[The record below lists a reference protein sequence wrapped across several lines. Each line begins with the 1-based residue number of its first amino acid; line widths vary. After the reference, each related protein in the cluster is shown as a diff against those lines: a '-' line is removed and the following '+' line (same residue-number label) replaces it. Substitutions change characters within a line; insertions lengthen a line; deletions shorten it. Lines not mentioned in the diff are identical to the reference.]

1 MKSMVFAVVVAATGW
16 CASAEQTVDAL
27 KAETPPAI
35 DGALDDAVWQ
45 SGEWYTGFRL
55 LNKPETRVGVQTRF
69 KVAAD
74 GSAVYFAVRGDE
86 PDMGHQV
93 KTVTDRDGKVFH
105 DECIEV
111 MLGADPDGSRYLH
124 LIVNPLGTLY
134 DAEVFNEGNETN
146 VDWDGAIDVGVAT
159 EAEAWS
165 LELRV
170 PLVDIGAGAGGAEGW
185 IVNVSRERHAGEV
198 SELSSFAPLTGGF
211 HQPSHYASLRLP
223 DVDLSR
229 FLWGVRYPYGIQCQP
244 EQGAVVCSAKTHIEN
259 RTGAFRFFLLRPT
272 WRIRGRD
279 FVGRDVAGGLDDG
292 QSREVGFSF
301 PVADE
306 GRGMLVVEVLDRRN
320 PDVLWAVRKRSLDL
334 SYVPITIDVR
344 RPHYRNAIYATES
357 LSAIEATV
365 KLAVSPAQRAGAEL
379 GVALAPGDRAGE
391 SISERVIEAGD
402 AGVDVTLPIPAL
414 EAGSYV
420 LAVELRRGGEV
431 VERAET
437 AIRKLGRVAHE
448 WRLDEDNVL
457 LHNGEPFL
465 PFGWFSMPPERMAA
479 PDCAYTAAQDYN
491 AQWRSV
497 EENLAR
503 LDAFAA
509 AGKVVTIYPYPNAK
523 MVETPAW
530 GRPLTD
536 EEAAALRER
545 VRSLKDHPGL
555 FAWYM
560 ADEPEL
566 RPALVERV
574 RQIYDVVADEDPFH
588 PCIMLNDTISGIYKY
603 ACGGDVLMPDPYPCF
618 LDDGVAAVPL
628 EKVTK
633 FMETCN
639 EAAKGRKALWITP
652 QAFNYGDY
660 GRENNRAPTFAE
672 LRNMTYQAVIQGT
685 TGFLYY
691 TWAHSQNYMGVQR
704 GMPFLAREIADL
716 EAAILAPDA
725 GDRVEVQAP
734 APEHVHYAVRRVG
747 DALYLF
753 AVNTATEPQEVR
765 FRLEEIAPDTRRLQV
780 VSEARFVEVDENGAF
795 QDQFAR
801 YGTHVYTTD
810 AGVAERE
817 TVAAAQ
823 AEIDK
828 LDAARKRPGNLAFE
842 DNGTTVS
849 VSSKSRYGS
858 SPARLIDGVR
868 DGMGWRD
875 GTPGEWPDWVE
886 LAWREPVEVGRVVVF
901 SDTVADAA
909 VLVSGGDS
917 RQAVAE
923 EKAITGGRATL
934 SFDRLRTDRL
944 RVEVHGNREGQK
956 NTWVTEIE
964 AYAE

>member
-1 MKSMVFAVVVAATGW
+1 LFTAVVVATAW
-16 CASAEQTVDAL
+16 CSAAEVIVDAL

-35 DGALDDAVWQ
+35 DGALEDAVWQ
-45 SGEWYTGFRL
+45 GGEWHTGFRL

-74 GSAVYFAVRGDE
+74 GSALYFAVRADE
-86 PDMGHQV
+86 PDMAHQL
-93 KTVTDRDGKVFH
+93 KTVTDRDGKVYH
-105 DECIEV
+105 DECVEV

-146 VDWDGAIDVGVAT
+146 VDWDGGIEVGVAT
-159 EAEAWS
+159 EADAWT

-170 PLVDIGAGAGGAEGW
+170 PLVDIGVGGAEGW
-185 IVNVSRERHAGEV
+185 ILNVTRERHAGDV

-211 HQPSHYASLRLP
+211 HQPSHYVSLRLP

-229 FLWGVRYPYGIQCQP
+229 FLWGMRYPYGTQCQP
-244 EQGAVVCSAKTHIEN
+244 EEGGVVCSAKTHIEN
-259 RTGAFRFFLLRPT
+259 RTGAFRFFVLRPT
-272 WRIRGRD
+272 WRIRGRE
-279 FVGRDVAGGLDDG
+279 FVGQDVPGGLDDG
-292 QSREVGFSF
+292 QSREVAFSF
-301 PVADE
+301 PLAQE
-306 GRGMLVVEVLDRRN
+306 GHGMLVVEVRDRQD

-334 SYVPITIDVR
+334 SYVPIAIDVR

-365 KLAVSPAQRAGAEL
+365 ELAVAPAQRDGAEL
-379 GVALAPGDRAGE
+379 RVVFAAADRPGE
-391 SISERVIEAGD
+391 SISEAVLEAGD
-402 AGVDVTLPIPAL
+402 SESDVTLPIPPL

-437 AIRKLGRVAHE
+437 AIRKLARVAHE

-465 PFGWFSMPPERMAA
+465 PFGWFSMPPERMAG
-479 PDCAYTAAQDYN
+479 PDCPYTAAQDYN
-491 AQWRSV
+491 AQWRTV

-503 LDAFAA
+503 LDTFAA
-509 AGKVVTIYPYPNAK
+509 TGKVVTIYPYPNAN
-523 MVETPAW
+523 MVKTPAW

-536 EEAAALRER
+536 DEAAALRER
-545 VRSLKDHPGL
+545 VRALKDHPGL

-566 RPALVERV
+566 RPALVERIQ
-574 RQIYDVVADEDPFH
+574 QIYDVVADEDPFH

-603 ACGGDVLMPDPYPCF
+603 VCGGDVLMPDPYPCF
-618 LDDGVAAVPL
+618 LEDGLAALPL

-639 EAAKGRKALWITP
+639 NAAKGRKALWITP

-685 TGFLYY
+685 KGFLYY

-704 GMPFLAREIADL
+704 GMPFLASEVADL
-716 EAAILAPDA
+716 KAAILAPDT

-734 APEHVHYAVRRVG
+734 AAEHVHCAVRRVG
-747 DALYLF
+747 DAPYLF
-753 AVNTATEPQEVR
+753 AVNTATEPQEVQ
-765 FRLEEIAPDTRRLQV
+765 FALEGMGPDMRRLHV
-780 VSEARFVEVDENGAF
+780 VSEGRFVEVDDNGAF
-795 QDQFAR
+795 QDHFDLYATHIYTSDAR
-801 YGTHVYTTD
+801 
-810 AGVAERE
+810 VAERE
-817 TVAAAQ
+817 TIAAAQ
-823 AEIDK
+823 ADIDK
-828 LDAARKRPGNLAFE
+828 LNAARKRPGNLAFE
-842 DNGTTVS
+842 DNGTSLS
-849 VSSKSRYGS
+849 VSSKSTYS
-858 SPARLIDGVR
+858 STPDRLIDGVR

-875 GTPGEWPDWVE
+875 GTPGECPDWVE
-886 LAWREPVEVGRVVVF
+886 LAWPEPVEVGRVVVF

-909 VLVSGGDS
+909 VLVSDGDS
-917 RQAVAE
+917 WQAVAE
-923 EKAITGGRATL
+923 VKEIAGDRATL
-934 SFDRLRTDRL
+934 AFDAVTTDRL
-944 RVEVHGNREGQK
+944 RIEIRSNREGQK
-956 NTWVTEIE
+956 YTWVTEIE